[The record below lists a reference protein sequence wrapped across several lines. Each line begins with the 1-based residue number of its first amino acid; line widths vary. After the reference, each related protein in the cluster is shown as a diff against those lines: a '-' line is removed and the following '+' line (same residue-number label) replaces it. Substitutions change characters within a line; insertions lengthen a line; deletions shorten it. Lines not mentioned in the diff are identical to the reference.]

1 MQIAMQEGCSYIGTR
16 YIGNKGPLV
25 FTLELGVQRVV
36 SCTFFLQKRWSLD
49 FWILTR
55 IPTAQRRPR
64 RVKRWTAVMVKT
76 FNRPLTWTMLP
87 RSKAVLCQADVSGQL
102 ALAEGDSIKIIQTF
116 WQLLPWPSSSGPHG
130 LRPQPGVWHI
140 VFPFSVWEI
149 QGAHMARVRPQCLR

>member
-25 FTLELGVQRVV
+25 FTWELGVQRVV
-36 SCTFFLQKRWSLD
+36 SWIFFLQKRWSLD

-76 FNRPLTWTMLP
+76 FNRPLTWIMLP

-102 ALAEGDSIKIIQTF
+102 ALAEGDSIKIIQNILTTF
-116 WQLLPWPSSSGPHG
+116 AMAKLVRPSWPSTSTWSLAHSFPRFPYEKFRG
-130 LRPQPGVWHI
+130 LTWDV
-140 VFPFSVWEI
+140 
-149 QGAHMARVRPQCLR
+149 

>member
-25 FTLELGVQRVV
+25 FTRELGVQRVV
-36 SCTFFLQKRWSLD
+36 SWTFFFAKRWSLD

-55 IPTAQRRPR
+55 IPTAQRRLR

-76 FNRPLTWTMLP
+76 FNRNLTWIMLP

-102 ALAEGDSIKIIQTF
+102 ALAEGDFIKIFQNHEIFQT
-116 WQLLPWPSSSGPHG
+116 WPSWSGPHG

-149 QGAHMARVRPQCLR
+149 QGARSVWGSRQLP